1 MMKATI
7 SIKTGS
13 PRISRSLAKSIE
25 PDNLSA
31 LPSVRIRTRTK
42 RDIVVSSV
50 VCSKS
55 LETLIATIDDLLV
68 CMDAA
73 YKTLEIVKDEER
85 A

>member
-7 SIKTGS
+7 SIKTSS
-13 PRISRSLAKSIE
+13 PRISRSLSKSMV

-31 LPSVRIRTRTK
+31 PPSTRIDTRTRGG
-42 RDIVVSSV
+42 IVISA

-73 YKTLEIVKDEER
+73 YKTLEVVEDEKR
-85 A
+85 T